1 MGDLNLFDD
10 DKLYTEKKVEEKTG
24 YSGQTYRNWRAR
36 GEGPRYLKVGKKS
49 IRYPGKWLN
58 EFFSKEGKT
67 FG

>member
-1 MGDLNLFDD
+1 MGDLKLFEEDR
-10 DKLYTEKKVEEKTG
+10 LYTENNVKDKTG
-24 YSGQTYRNWRAR
+24 YAGQTFRNWRQK

-58 EFFSKEGKT
+58 DFFSKEGKT